1 MLSLTVAIEN
11 QLKLKLGLSLAI
23 FVQHLFI
30 SMYSIS
36 STFLFTLDIS
46 FPGIIAFR
54 YFATIAYVQNLIRL
68 YLNIATFIQFFGF
81 LALVLA
87 RGS

>member
-11 QLKLKLGLSLAI
+11 QLKLTLGLSLAI
-23 FVQHLFI
+23 SVQH
-30 SMYSIS
+30 
-36 STFLFTLDIS
+36 S
-46 FPGIIAFR
+46 FYFHSNAFR
-54 YFATIAYVQNLIRL
+54 HFATIAYVQNLIRL